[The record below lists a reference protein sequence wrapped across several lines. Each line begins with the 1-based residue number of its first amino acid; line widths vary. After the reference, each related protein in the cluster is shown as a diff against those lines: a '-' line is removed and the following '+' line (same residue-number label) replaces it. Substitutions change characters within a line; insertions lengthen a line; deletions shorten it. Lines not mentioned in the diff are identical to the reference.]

1 MRFKESMIA
10 WNPRG
15 EVLVVAWPDKARRAE
30 HLRYTVGA
38 CFSATDKL
46 SPDEVVAQVF
56 IDFHTLVVRDGIDP
70 LKAHA
75 EFMKIDE
82 YRERISEDIP

>member
-1 MRFKESMIA
+1 MRFKEAMIV
-10 WNPRG
+10 WNVGG
-15 EVLVVAWPDKARRAE
+15 EVDVVAWPDVE
-30 HLRYTVGA
+30 GA

-46 SPDEVVAQVF
+46 NSDEVVAQVF